1 MNPIRGLHLYSLL
14 AVALTFFCVQF
25 VSAQTHP
32 RRMNI
37 LFAIA
42 DDQSFPHTG
51 AYGQHIFRTP
61 VFDSIASA
69 GMLFMQAFVA
79 APQCSPSRAAIL
91 TGRNIWQ
98 LEEAGTHSSLFPHKF
113 PVFTDA
119 LEKVGYHIG
128 YTGKPWA
135 PGNFKAGGWT
145 RNPAGP
151 EYNALK
157 LQPPTTGISN
167 IDYAANFAQFLAAK
181 KKDQPFF
188 FWYGANEPHR
198 NYEKGSGR
206 AAGYTTKGL
215 IVPSFLP
222 DSSLVQDDMLDY
234 AREIEWFDTQLG
246 KILEL
251 LRQAGELEN
260 TLVVVTADNGMP
272 FPYAKAN
279 MQEYGIHVPL
289 AIAGPAVAGKH
300 RIVNDLVS
308 LIDLAPTFLDIAGV
322 SHFAGITGSSLLS
335 LLQNKKT
342 NLPSYILAGRERH
355 TDARPDDLGYP
366 ARAIRTDQYLYIEN
380 FHPERWPMGDPP
392 PAQQE
397 DISGNKDMKP
407 IVDGYEDID
416 ASPTKTYMLK
426 NQTAFPGLF
435 AIGFEKRGKEEL
447 YDIRKDPYC
456 LNDLSGNHAFV
467 AVKTE
472 LQNRLETLLKQQADP
487 RMTGHGDIFESYP
500 RYGLMRPFPGFRER
514 GKYNPKYQ

>member
-1 MNPIRGLHLYSLL
+1 LTI
-14 AVALTFFCVQF
+14 ALTWVKPQLAA
-25 VSAQTHP
+25 AQTSS
-32 RRMNI
+32 RKMNI

-42 DDQSFPHTG
+42 DDQSFPHAG
-51 AYGQHIFRTP
+51 IYGQHTFKTP

-69 GMLFMQAFVA
+69 GLLFMQAFVA

-98 LEEAGTHSSLFPHKF
+98 IEEAGTHSSTFPNKF

-119 LEKVGYHIG
+119 LEKAGYHIG
-128 YTGKPWA
+128 FTGKPWA

-145 RNPAGP
+145 RNPVGP
-151 EYNALK
+151 EYNTKK
-157 LQPPTTGISN
+157 LEPPTTGISN
-167 IDYAANFAQFLAAK
+167 IDYAANFAQFLAEK

-206 AAGYTTKGL
+206 AAGYTANGL
-215 IVPSFLP
+215 TVPPFLP
-222 DSSLVQDDMLDY
+222 DSSLVQNDMLDY

-260 TLVVVTADNGMP
+260 TLVVVTSDNGMP

-279 MQEYGIHVPL
+279 MQEYGIHVPM
-289 AIAGPAVAGKH
+289 AIAGPAVDGSH
-300 RIVNDLVS
+300 RVINNLVS

-322 SHFAGITGSSLLS
+322 PHFSGITGTSLLP
-335 LLQNKKT
+335 LLQSKKT
-342 NLPSYILAGRERH
+342 KLPEYVLAGRERH
-355 TDARPDDLGYP
+355 THARPDDLGYP

-392 PAQQE
+392 PANPE
-397 DISGNKDMKP
+397 DISGDKDMKP

-416 ASPTKTYMLK
+416 DSPTKKYMLK
-426 NQTAFPGLF
+426 NRTAFPGLF
-435 AIGFEKRGKEEL
+435 ALGFEKRGKDEL

-456 LNDLSGNHAFV
+456 LHDLSDNNAFV
-467 AVKTE
+467 SVKKQ
-472 LQNRLETLLKQQADP
+472 LQQKLETLLKQQNDP
-487 RMTGHGDIFESYP
+487 RMTGHGDVFESYP